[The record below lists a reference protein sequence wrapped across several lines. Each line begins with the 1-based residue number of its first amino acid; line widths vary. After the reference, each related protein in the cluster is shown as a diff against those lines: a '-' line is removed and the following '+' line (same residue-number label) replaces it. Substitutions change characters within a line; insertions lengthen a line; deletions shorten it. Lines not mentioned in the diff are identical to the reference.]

1 MKEKEALELYK
12 ELKSLI
18 SSKMEDEKER
28 NYLAKLLFCDVNF
41 ITEGDLT
48 EYIKSL
54 AKEKN
59 IG

>member
-12 ELKSLI
+12 ELKNLI
-18 SSKMEDEKER
+18 SSKIEDEKER

-54 AKEKN
+54 AK
-59 IG
+59 